1 MIALLRIIADGFES
15 GAFYFRFAFSRQS
28 LLTSSSRTTRPA
40 GILTEDGNVFL
51 ELVVEENVFLVLGTR
66 ARHEVV
72 DVFDFLRV

>member
-1 MIALLRIIADGFES
+1 MIALLRIIADDFES
-15 GAFYFRFAFSRQS
+15 AASFFSFRHRRLS
-28 LLTSSSRTTRPA
+28 LLTSSSRTTWSA
-40 GILTEDGNVFL
+40 GVLTENGNVFL